1 MGDALGRRGARWLRS
16 IRLQAVALAVI
27 LIALP
32 ALIFTVLGNAD
43 VERRLLILNAV
54 ADAGD
59 AIAAGLAPALHDL
72 RPAELDTLRR
82 ELARFATEDRSIK
95 VLLRPASATAAEAF
109 YFVAT
114 APPISPAQT
123 EGQLQQLLRLGILPG
138 LSQGCTARLLRD
150 RDASLLDNGAQV
162 LTSVTSVA
170 GVAGC
175 WAVVIATGERH
186 VLGAIEARPYWSRR
200 EVRIAIAIY
209 LLMAILIAAI
219 FAGVWTSLLR
229 FRRLALSP
237 TQRAGF
243 ARTTGIPEL
252 APLAAAFDSMV
263 QRMKRS
269 ADMLRQA
276 AEDNAHAFKGPI
288 GTIRQAIE
296 QPLRQALSGDTA
308 LHGSLRTV
316 SSALDRLDGLVQ
328 SARYLDGAAAE
339 LLEPQLAQ
347 VDFSALAQ
355 AFVRSYGT
363 MNAAR
368 QVRLDVRI
376 ADGILV
382 LGQPETLETILETVV
397 DNAVSF
403 SPSGGRLSVRLEP
416 DGDAA
421 VLSVEDDGP
430 GVAPDR
436 LDRIFDRYHTHRPQ
450 GASHSGHA
458 TDAQHFGIGLWLA
471 RQYALSLGGRI
482 SAVNRQPHGL
492 CVTVVL
498 PMSRRRCH
506 PGPGGEILHEPP
518 PDRVTDRPP
527 RAT

>member
-1 MGDALGRRGARWLRS
+1 MDETVGRRGTRWLRS
-16 IRLQAVALAVI
+16 IRLQAFALAVI

-32 ALIFTVLGNAD
+32 LLIFTVLSNAE

-54 ADAGD
+54 ADTGD

-82 ELARFATEDRSIK
+82 ELARFATGDRSIK
-95 VLLRPASATAAEAF
+95 VLLRPASATTAEAF
-109 YFVAT
+109 YFVTT
-114 APPISPAQT
+114 APPISAEQT
-123 EGQLQQLLRLGILPG
+123 EAEREQLLRLGILPG
-138 LSQGCTARLLRD
+138 LSQGCAARLLRD
-150 RDASLLDNGAQV
+150 RDTSLLDNGAQV
-162 LTSVTSVA
+162 LTSVTSVE

-186 VLGAIEARPYWSRR
+186 VLGAIEALPYWSRE

-209 LLMAILIAAI
+209 VLMAILIAAI
-219 FAGVWTSLLR
+219 FAGVWIGLLR

-237 TQRAGF
+237 TQQTGF

-252 APLAAAFDSMV
+252 ASLAAAFDSMV

-288 GTIRQAIE
+288 GTIRQTIE
-296 QPLRQALSGDTA
+296 QPLRQALSRDKT
-308 LHGSLRTV
+308 LHDSLRTV

-339 LLEPQLAQ
+339 LLEPRLSQ
-347 VDFSALAQ
+347 VDFSALAR
-355 AFVRSYGT
+355 AFVRSYGA
-363 MNAAR
+363 MNAAL
-368 QVRLDVRI
+368 QVRLDAHI

-382 LGQPETLETILETVV
+382 MGQPETLETILETIV

-403 SPSGGRLSVRLEP
+403 SPSDGRVLVRLEP
-416 DGDAA
+416 DGDEAI
-421 VLSVEDDGP
+421 LSVEDDGP

-436 LDRIFDRYHTHRPQ
+436 LDRIFDRYYTHRPP
-450 GASHSGHA
+450 GTSHSGHT
-458 TDAQHFGIGLWLA
+458 TDPQHFGIGLWLA
-471 RQYALSLGGRI
+471 RHYALALGGKI
-482 SAVNRQPHGL
+482 SAFNRQHHGL

-498 PMSRRRCH
+498 PMSNAGPNSIRTTPTSRRTSHR
-506 PGPGGEILHEPP
+506 
-518 PDRVTDRPP
+518 TQ
-527 RAT
+527 